1 MSKQN
6 QKTQR
11 LVVPPFHKKACTVSA
26 FSVRYFVRNKYIC
39 HIFLKNYC
47 MKTTT
52 WCLACRHRYWSRI
65 VLTYFTV
72 VLHLHV
78 VFFVT
83 FMVKLDTFRHTLTG
97 TPVDIH
103 LIFSIQ
109 PHIGLDPHNINDLR
123 PLQHVPF
130 VYQLDIFLTLFLNKG
145 FYFF

>member
-1 MSKQN
+1 MCLPISQ
-6 QKTQR
+6 
-11 LVVPPFHKKACTVSA
+11 LYYIYILF
-26 FSVRYFVRNKYIC
+26 YFE
-39 HIFLKNYC
+39 
-47 MKTTT
+47 
-52 WCLACRHRYWSRI
+52 
-65 VLTYFTV
+65 
-72 VLHLHV
+72 
-78 VFFVT
+78 T

-109 PHIGLDPHNINDLR
+109 PHLGLDPHNINDLK